1 MTKTKD
7 EKKICFIIMPI
18 SDQEGYDKGHFK
30 RVYEHIIKPACESAG
45 FKPIR
50 ADDEVKTN
58 YIVID
63 IIKKIIES
71 DMVLCDLSSK
81 NANVFYELGI
91 RQAFNKKAVLI
102 KDIKTGRVFDIQGL
116 RAIDYDESLRIDSVV
131 KNIQEISNTLK
142 ETYEYDGD
150 DINSLIQLLSIQP
163 AKLSDSFELSNESSI
178 ILKAIDEIQSRIG
191 NLEKFDSKSTSTP
204 YNAKEYIIDG
214 IKFVLDWFVDLED
227 KALGKII
234 KIETD
239 KIVLRNNKNQIVVIN
254 KDNPDFKNLRCLPF

>member
-1 MTKTKD
+1 
-7 EKKICFIIMPI
+7 MPI

-45 FKPIR
+45 FEPIR

-102 KDIKTGRVFDIQGL
+102 KDLKTGRVFDIQGL
-116 RAIDYDESLRIDSVV
+116 RAIDYDESLRIDSVE
-131 KNIQEISNTLK
+131 KSIQEISNTLK

-150 DINSLIQLLSIQP
+150 DVNSLIQLLSIQP

-178 ILKAIDEIQSRIG
+178 ILKAIDDIQSRIG
-191 NLEKFDSKSTSTP
+191 NIEKSNYKSNSSHK
-204 YNAKEYIIDG
+204 AKEYIIDG
-214 IKFVLDWFVDLED
+214 KKFELDWFVSLDD
-227 KALGKII
+227 QDLGKII
-234 KIETD
+234 EIQTD

-254 KDNPDFKNLRCLPF
+254 KDNPDFKRLECLPF

>member
-1 MTKTKD
+1 MNKKKD
-7 EKKICFIIMPI
+7 KEKVCFIIMPI

-45 FKPIR
+45 FKPVR

-116 RAIDYDESLRIDSVV
+116 RAIDYDESLRIDSVE

-163 AKLSDSFELSNESSI
+163 AKLSDSFELSNDSSI
-178 ILKAIDEIQSRIG
+178 ILKAIDEIKNRIG
-191 NLEKFDSKSTSTP
+191 NLEKTDFKINSKSH
-204 YNAKEYIIDG
+204 NGKEYIIDG
-214 IKFVLDWFVDLED
+214 KKFELDWYVSLNNND
-227 KALGKII
+227 LGKII
-234 KIETD
+234 EINTD

-254 KDNPDFKNLRCLPF
+254 KDNPDFENLECLPF